1 MPQMHLTCIPFPK
14 ARFLTG
20 TEKELGSSTSSDTE
34 EDPLPAN
41 KCKKVC
47 GPDPAVPSA
56 WVSAW
61 SWGED
66 KCTASEK
73 WAALG
78 LGHGV
83 GTLSPC
89 CYGIGLPGDVAP
101 RSCPEC
107 SEMGIRTPGSLGLIP
122 LIHEWLY

>member
-1 MPQMHLTCIPFPK
+1 MENGVEAAAVKNPGSTSLGGHPMPQMYLTDSPFPK

-20 TEKELGSSTSSDTE
+20 TDKELGSSTSSDTE

-41 KCKKVC
+41 KCKKVR

-56 WVSAW
+56 RASALPW
-61 SWGED
+61 RRD

-78 LGHGV
+78 LSVVLGPRAHATVALAG
-83 GTLSPC
+83 
-89 CYGIGLPGDVAP
+89 PGMWPKVM
-101 RSCPEC
+101 SWV
-107 SEMGIRTPGSLGLIP
+107 L
-122 LIHEWLY
+122 